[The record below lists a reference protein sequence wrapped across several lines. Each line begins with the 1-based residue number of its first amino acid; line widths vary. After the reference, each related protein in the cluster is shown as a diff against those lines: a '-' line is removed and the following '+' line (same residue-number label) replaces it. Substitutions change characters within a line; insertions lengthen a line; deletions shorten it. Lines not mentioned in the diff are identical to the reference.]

1 MKKPLKLERS
11 SLAIDGRKV
20 AVDVTTLPRHG
31 SGHGKETP
39 PRLRFDK
46 VVLRVTER
54 LQAAAAGCAP
64 AGVTVIVTL
73 TAPIKVAARTAIA
86 IEDTLRALVAH
97 RAAEPHASLT
107 GLGNRVRIQ
116 FVKHR
121 ITGAPKLITF
131 VHNPGTDPRLFVNM
145 TREMLDLAKAT
156 ARRRANA
163 RGLVVMCPRNS
174 VCLDAYR
181 YIYSQLRGAT
191 TAAKILMVFSDG
203 RAELLTENRDRDPP
217 DPIH

>member
-1 MKKPLKLERS
+1 MKKHMTFERS

-20 AVDVTTLPRHG
+20 AVDVTTLTRYG
-31 SGHGKETP
+31 TGQGKEAT

-46 VVLRVTER
+46 VVVRVTER

-86 IEDTLRALVAH
+86 IEDTLRALAVH
-97 RAAEPHASLT
+97 SAAEPHASLT

-116 FVKHR
+116 FVTHG
-121 ITGAPKLITF
+121 ITGAPRLITF

-145 TREMLDLAKAT
+145 TRELLDLTSAT
-156 ARRRANA
+156 ARRRAT
-163 RGLVVMCPRNS
+163 RGIVVMTARNS
-174 VCLDAYR
+174 ACLDVYR

-191 TAAKILMVFSDG
+191 NARKILMVFGDG
-203 RAELLTENRDRDPP
+203 RAELLTTVR
-217 DPIH
+217 